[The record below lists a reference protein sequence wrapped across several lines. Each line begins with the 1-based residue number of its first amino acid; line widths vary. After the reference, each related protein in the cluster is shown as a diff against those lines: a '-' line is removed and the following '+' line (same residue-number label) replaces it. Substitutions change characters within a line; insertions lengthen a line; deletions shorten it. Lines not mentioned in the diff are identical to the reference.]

1 MLLKQINSEL
11 NVGMKNFCYLHISCY
26 LNIYV
31 NSSYTRTL
39 QLLVGLERIHVGKAC
54 LGSW

>member
-54 LGSW
+54 LGS